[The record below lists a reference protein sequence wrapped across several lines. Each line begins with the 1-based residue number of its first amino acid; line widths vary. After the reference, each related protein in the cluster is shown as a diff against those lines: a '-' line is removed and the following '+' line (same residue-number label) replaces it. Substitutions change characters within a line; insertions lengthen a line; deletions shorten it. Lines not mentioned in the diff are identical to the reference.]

1 MRRSEIQQ
9 GIATGIGEVGQEVTK
24 TELENQKMDES
35 TSDLQT
41 FIRTGLSQRTW

>member
-1 MRRSEIQQ
+1 MSEIQR
-9 GIATGIGEVGQEVTK
+9 GIATGIGEMGQEVTK

-41 FIRTGLSQRTW
+41 FIRTRLSQRT

>member
-9 GIATGIGEVGQEVTK
+9 GTATGIGQVGQKLKK
-24 TELENQKMDES
+24 TELENQKTDES

-41 FIRTGLSQRTW
+41 FIRTGLSQRT

>member
-9 GIATGIGEVGQEVTK
+9 GIGEVGREVTK
-24 TELENQKMDES
+24 TELENQKTDES

>member
-24 TELENQKMDES
+24 TELENQKTDES

-41 FIRTGLSQRTW
+41 FIRTGLSQRT